1 MLTKSQSFAS
11 YTLEKYGLI
20 NCDFDTSVDM
30 HEFMDKY
37 TARVGKFELIAL
49 AKAKKR

>member
-20 NCDFDTSVDM
+20 NCDFDTVEM